1 MSLAAT
7 LKFPKIIF
15 ESPLPALAFTL
26 FLSCFWYRP
35 AWSQAT
41 LDIALRQGRWPAGQ
55 QVIRV
60 AKDDEVVLRLSS
72 DTPGELHLHG
82 YRLEAPLAPAGCHS
96 KGKRPVA
103 RARKR
108 QVTSFSGASGAS
120 SR

>member
-82 YRLEAPLAPAGCHS
+82 YRLEAPLAPE
-96 KGKRPVA
+96 KLVTWRFRA
-103 RARKR
+103 RATGR
-108 QVTSFSGASGAS
+108 FPFEWHPAGASGAS